1 MHSYRGVHKRKV
13 ELKLRSVV
21 CVAKKV
27 YTLEMTCLNTDIVDM
42 LFLTIAI
49 CRIRRLE
56 KKKDISVI
64 DA

>member
-1 MHSYRGVHKRKV
+1 M
-13 ELKLRSVV
+13 
-21 CVAKKV
+21 AKKV